1 MKATRLAVAC
11 ILWFALALGSF
22 AGEDHKTALEKVND
36 HLYDATKDGLKTL
49 KFEVRFDPPLE
60 WGKDTKIS
68 SATVYWKSPTRLNV
82 VDTKAPT
89 GRAIL
94 VHPMF
99 TWTMD
104 TIYIGRWFPLGMG
117 PAIFSPDE
125 KFTVKTAKAGHSISA
140 EKPIRRD
147 GKVLGNLRT
156 VCECNK
162 RYAVTEVKTYGII
175 GSNAP
180 PGQPDATTKYR
191 ILDNGKS
198 VPVRLSAYYGRWR
211 TIEYTKIGKFWLPCK
226 LIATEANG
234 TKTKTTTF
242 TFDRYKINPR
252 LPRSAFS
259 PPKWPQ
265 AKIEL
270 SSPRKTLRS
279 LYDALYLGDMD
290 GIGGCLSK
298 ESRKR
303 WDSHLAN
310 MRQQFSGP
318 KANGMR
324 VDWRTWWG
332 GFIHGNAGKTS
343 KLLLSREKQTDNTF
357 TAHLKT
363 VTTGRPVDLQ
373 IKLVKEGRSWKVAN
387 TPDELMKGYD

>member
-1 MKATRLAVAC
+1 MKRVALVLICILLVGLAVVASLVESRK
-11 ILWFALALGSF
+11 ILPQR
-22 AGEDHKTALEKVND
+22 VNE
-36 HLYDATKDGLKTL
+36 HVYNAARDGLNTL
-49 KFEVRFDPPLE
+49 SFRVRFDPPLE
-60 WGKDTKIS
+60 WGKDMKVS
-68 SATVYWKSPTRLNV
+68 SAMVNWQSPARLNV

-94 VHPMF
+94 VHPTF

-104 TIYIGRWFPLGMG
+104 AIYIGRWFPLGMR

-125 KFTVKTAKAGHSISA
+125 KFTVKTAKAGYSISA

-162 RYAVTEVKTYGII
+162 RYAVTKVKTYGII

-259 PPKWPQ
+259 PPKWPR

-298 ESRKR
+298 ESRKQ
-303 WDSHLAN
+303 WNKDLAK
-310 MRQQFSGP
+310 MREQYSGP
-318 KANGMR
+318 RAKEMR
-324 VDWRTWWG
+324 MDWRTMWS
-332 GFIHGNAGKTS
+332 GFIHWNAGNTS
-343 KLLLSREKQTDNTF
+343 KLLLSGEKQTDTTF

-363 VTTGRPVDLQ
+363 VTTGRPVDLR
-373 IKLVKEGRSWKVAN
+373 IKVVKEGRSWKVAN